1 MGHMNR
7 VIKNETEYSEALA
20 EVERLVEHDP
30 APGTTDG
37 DRLELLTLLIENYE
51 SKRFPRRALNPIEA
65 IRFRMEQQGLGQR
78 DLVPLIG
85 SRRRVSE
92 VLSGR
97 RPLTLS
103 MIRAL
108 HRNLQIPADSLLGE
122 HPADV
127 LDGTEIEWDRF
138 PVKEIVARG
147 WVDGVS
153 RSDRYEPEDV
163 MRRFVK
169 PVGMKLAIPAL
180 YKRTKVRAGRSVDR
194 HALAAWT
201 VRIAIRARNKRL
213 STRYKLGLVTDRFMR
228 EVAQLSWSAKGP
240 VLADEFL
247 ARHGIALIIEP
258 HLSRTRLDGAVVL
271 IAVDLPV
278 IGLTVRYD
286 RLDNFWHSLMHEL
299 AHLALHLKAPG
310 DGFYDDLDTED
321 EDIAE
326 KQADELARDVL
337 VPRDM
342 WQQSPARSLPSPE
355 AAAHLADQL
364 RIHPAIVAGRMQYE
378 SKNYR
383 ILRGLLGNGEVQKLF
398 DDVVWP

>member
-1 MGHMNR
+1 MNK
-7 VIKNETEYSEALA
+7 VIKNETEYTEALA
-20 EVERLVEHDP
+20 EVERLVERDP
-30 APGTTDG
+30 APGTSAG
-37 DRLELLTLLIENYE
+37 DRLELLALLIESYE
-51 SKRFPRRALNPIEA
+51 LKRFPRRAIDPVEA
-65 IRFRMEQQGLGQR
+65 IRFRMEQQGLSQR

-85 SRRRVSE
+85 SRSRVSG

-122 HPADV
+122 LSADV
-127 LDGTEIEWDRF
+127 LDGTDIEWDRF
-138 PVKEIVARG
+138 PVKEILARG
-147 WVDGVS
+147 WVEGVS
-153 RSDRYEPEDV
+153 KSDRYEPEDV
-163 MRRFVK
+163 MRRFVS

-180 YKRTKVRAGRSVDR
+180 YKRSKVRAGRSVDR

-201 VRIAIRARNKRL
+201 IRIAIRASNKRF
-213 STRYKLGLVTDRFMR
+213 STPYRPGSVTDNFMR
-228 EVAQLSWSAKGP
+228 QVAQLSWSAKGP
-240 VLADEFL
+240 LLAEEFL

-258 HLSRTRLDGAVVL
+258 HLSRTRLDGAAIL
-271 IAVDLPV
+271 IAADRPV

-299 AHLALHLKAPG
+299 AHLSLHLKTPG
-310 DGFYDDLDTED
+310 DGFYDDLDTEG

-326 KQADELARDVL
+326 READELAREVL

-342 WQQSPARSLPSPE
+342 WQQSPARNLPSPE

-383 ILRGLLGNGEVQKLF
+383 ILRTLLGSGEVQKLF
-398 DDVVWP
+398 IDVVWP

>member
-1 MGHMNR
+1 MNK
-7 VIKNETEYSEALA
+7 VIKNEPEYTEALA
-20 EVERLVEHDP
+20 EVERLVERDP
-30 APGTTDG
+30 APGTTAG
-37 DRLELLTLLIENYE
+37 DRLELLTLLIESYE
-51 SKRFPRRALNPIEA
+51 SKRFPRRAVDPIEA
-65 IRFRMEQQGLGQR
+65 IRFRMEQQGLSPR

-85 SRRRVSE
+85 SRSRVSE
-92 VLSGR
+92 VLSKR

-122 HPADV
+122 DFADV
-127 LDGTEIEWDRF
+127 LEATEIAWDRF

-147 WVDGVS
+147 WVDGVV
-153 RSDRYEPEDV
+153 RSDRYEAEDV

-180 YKRTKVRAGRSVDR
+180 YKRAKVRAGRSVDR

-201 VRIAIRARNKRL
+201 IRIAIRARDKRL
-213 STRYKLGLVTDRFMR
+213 STPYKPGFVTDSFMR

-240 VLADEFL
+240 LLADEFL
-247 ARHGIALIIEP
+247 TRHGVAMIIEP
-258 HLSRTRLDGAVVL
+258 HLSRTRLDGAAIL
-271 IAVDLPV
+271 IATDRPV
-278 IGLTVRYD
+278 IGLTLRYD
-286 RLDNFWHSLMHEL
+286 RLDSFWHSLMHEL
-299 AHLALHLKAPG
+299 AHLALHLKTPG
-310 DGFYDDLDTED
+310 DGFYDDLDTEG

-326 KQADELARDVL
+326 QQADELAREAL
-337 VPRDM
+337 IPRDV
-342 WQQSPARSLPSPE
+342 WLRSPARTLPSPE

-364 RIHPAIVAGRMQYE
+364 RIHPAIVAGRLQYE

-383 ILRGLLGNGEVQKLF
+383 ILRALLGSGEVQKLF